1 MKVDKKELNNI
12 KFNNK
17 LENLKAKSDL
27 FAIDKEKQ
35 FIRNKINDLQRE
47 LINTKLTYLSLVH
60 LKALTNSNPR

>member
-27 FAIDKEKQ
+27 FAINKEKA
-35 FIRNKINDLQRE
+35 I
-47 LINTKLTYLSLVH
+47 H
-60 LKALTNSNPR
+60 